1 MFRYNGKAK
10 KVSCLLIL
18 SMMVTILLSACSKT
32 EETTAAIDT
41 TTAATTTVQE
51 TTEDTSADA
60 AEATDN
66 DAQPSDINVDLSSD
80 FVSTYGELEGMDEYM
95 VLRSETHQ
103 NQIITDISTIE
114 DEDVRNA
121 AQSYSDMGYTL
132 FDCGGVSY
140 FGDLEYGFRTGF
152 SGEMIDDGV
161 LKDISVWKMNETLFN
176 YFILENGVYWNA
188 DEGAYE
194 DDGIYIR
201 RYLENNY
208 TDDHG
213 EPRHYYACYEFNRE
227 TGIMT
232 IYSESDNPDNWVIYI
247 VPEFEYDDPELEV
260 ICQNCLDAG
269 FGIQRYGSPD
279 VTALEYDISLGFE
292 AATEDL
298 FIDVYYMDEDT
309 FDQYYCEE
317 RIEYWPVED
326 YEVEDDGTVIRY
338 YNFADGMVCE
348 YDRDAGR
355 AIELY
360 SFSGRSRASL
370 EEAMDIIYGN

>member
-18 SMMVTILLSACSKT
+18 SMMVTILLSACSQT

-121 AQSYSDMGYTL
+121 AQSYSDEGYTL
-132 FDCGGVSY
+132 FDDGGVSY
-140 FGDLEYGFRTGF
+140 FGDREYGFCHGF
-152 SGEMIDDGV
+152 SGQIISNGV
-161 LKDISVWKMNETLFN
+161 LKNISVWKMNETLYN
-176 YFILENGVYWNA
+176 YFVLGINVYWNA
-188 DEGAYE
+188 DEGALE
-194 DDGIYIR
+194 DDGTCIR
-201 RYLENNY
+201 RYLENTY
-208 TDDHG
+208 TSFGD
-213 EPRHYYACYEFNRE
+213 EYHYYACYEFNRE
-227 TGIMT
+227 TGLMT
-232 IYSESDNPDNWVIYI
+232 LYEEDNNPGNWVITV
-247 VPEFEYDDPELEV
+247 VPEFEYDDPELEMLA
-260 ICQNCLDAG
+260 QNCLDSG
-269 FGIQRYGSPD
+269 FSIQRYGSPD
-279 VTALEYDISLGFE
+279 VTALEYDITLGFE
-292 AATEDL
+292 AASEDM
-298 FIDVYYMDEDT
+298 FVDVFYMDEDT
-309 FDQYYCEE
+309 FNQYYVEG
-317 RIEYWPVED
+317 RIENWHSDE

-338 YNFADGMVCE
+338 YQLEYGMVYE

-355 AIELY
+355 AIEL
-360 SFSGRSRASL
+360 SACDCNSRESL
-370 EEAMDIIYGN
+370 EDAMDIIYGN